1 MPLAA
6 DQATSRPFDQF
17 DRNVFSYAPSQ
28 SPKWA
33 LRRPIESA
41 QYCSYDY
48 QRILDRHG
56 FIISMSGK
64 GNCYD
69 NAMVETLF
77 KTIKSELIWRT
88 SFQSRFQAENA
99 IARYIDGFY
108 NPVRRHSALGYKSP
122 INFEHETNQGIM
134 ALH

>member
-1 MPLAA
+1 MRRAL
-6 DQATSRPFDQF
+6 
-17 DRNVFSYAPSQ
+17 V
-28 SPKWA
+28 
-33 LRRPIESA
+33 LRRPKTGILHHSDRGS

-48 QRILDRHG
+48 QRIPDRHG

-64 GNCYD
+64 GNRYD

-122 INFEHETNQGIM
+122 INFEHETNQETM